1 MEKLVTV
8 FKSHAEAQEADYDFY
23 ASLTPHERLVMCFE
37 LSKRLLDDPAQR
49 LQRVYR
55 TAKWEER

>member
-1 MEKLVTV
+1 MEKFYRA
-8 FKSHAEAQEADYDFY
+8 FKTHAEADEADDEFY

-37 LSKRLLDDPAQR
+37 LSKRLLHDPAQR

-55 TAKWEER
+55 TVEWERR